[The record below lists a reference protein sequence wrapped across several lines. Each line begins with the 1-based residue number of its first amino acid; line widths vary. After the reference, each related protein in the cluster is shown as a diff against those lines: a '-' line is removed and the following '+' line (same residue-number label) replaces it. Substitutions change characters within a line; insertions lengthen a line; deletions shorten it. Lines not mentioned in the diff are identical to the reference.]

1 MRFFRSLRCVSLTEL
16 SNACHSA
23 HALGT
28 NCNRYLGLEGFSD
41 GIDVNFNGLRTLVQA
56 RENGAMQVLV

>member
-1 MRFFRSLRCVSLTEL
+1 LTEP

-28 NCNRYLGLEGFSD
+28 NCNLYLGLEGFSD
-41 GIDVNFNGLRTLVQA
+41 GIDVNFNALRTLVHA
-56 RENGAMQVLV
+56 REHGAMQVLI